1 MLFSRHVRRMSI
13 TRHQLKKYSDPIVKI
28 GFERK
33 LREVS
38 SKRLNV
44 MKSKSGWIQVSKRFD
59 ICQTHVEMSTLSP
72 GSRFPAVEIFSTF
85 NQFPR
90 SRPKPNFDRSFALA

>member
-38 SKRLNV
+38 SKKCNEVKERLDSSVEKVRHLSNACRNV
-44 MKSKSGWIQVSKRFD
+44 DAFSRVAISSSRNFFYIQSVPTISA
-59 ICQTHVEMSTLSP
+59 QT
-72 GSRFPAVEIFSTF
+72 
-85 NQFPR
+85 
-90 SRPKPNFDRSFALA
+90 